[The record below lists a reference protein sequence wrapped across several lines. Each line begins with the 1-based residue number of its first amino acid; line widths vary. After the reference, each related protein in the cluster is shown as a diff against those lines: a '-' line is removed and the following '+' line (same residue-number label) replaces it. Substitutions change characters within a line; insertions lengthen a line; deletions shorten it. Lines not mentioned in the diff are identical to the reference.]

1 MKREILVVEDDL
13 ELRKLLIGFLKHN
26 GFEVSHADNGK
37 KALEL
42 IEMKGLP
49 DLVLTDLIMEE
60 MEGIELIRNLK
71 KLNANVKVIAM
82 SGGGRIDASNYLT
95 IVKALGAVAVLKKP
109 FKLEDLLTLLEK
121 HI

>member
-13 ELRKLLIGFLKHN
+13 ELKKLLIGFLEHN
-26 GFEVSHADNGK
+26 GFKVSQADNGK

-42 IEMKGLP
+42 IKMTGLP
-49 DLVLTDLIMEE
+49 DLVLTDLIMDE

-71 KLNANVKVIAM
+71 KINANVRVIAM
-82 SGGGRIDASNYLT
+82 SGGGRIDANEYLT
-95 IVKALGAVAVLKKP
+95 IVKALGASAVLKKP
-109 FKLEDLLTLLEK
+109 FKLEELLKLLEQ

>member
-1 MKREILVVEDDL
+1 MKREILVVEDDI
-13 ELRKLLIGFLKHN
+13 ELKNLLIGFLEHK
-26 GFEVSHADNGK
+26 GFKVSHAGNGK

-42 IEMKGLP
+42 IKMMGLP

-71 KLNANVKVIAM
+71 KINTNVKVIAM
-82 SGGGRIDASNYLT
+82 SGGGRIDANNYLT
-95 IVKALGAVAVLKKP
+95 IVKVLGAVAVLKKP
-109 FKLEDLLTLLEK
+109 FKLEELLELLEK